1 MVDRVGGLE
10 HALAAAL
17 GREQAR
23 HRGRDKDVVERE
35 LTELEARVRQER
47 RPEWGTTVSAF
58 DGEEPDVEELTRRRE
73 STAHSYEMAA
83 KLVPDVE
90 LLADR
95 RNAVERRVAV
105 LEASL
110 GEVSSANP
118 LFETPDIEQ
127 LLLAA
132 RRRRPQRRPL
142 G

>member
-1 MVDRVGGLE
+1 M
-10 HALAAAL
+10 
-17 GREQAR
+17 
-23 HRGRDKDVVERE
+23 
-35 LTELEARVRQER
+35 
-47 RPEWGTTVSAF
+47 F

-73 STAHSYEMAA
+73 STAQAHEMAA

-127 LLLAA
+127 LLLA
-132 RRRRPQRRPL
+132 RRRRRTQRRPL